1 MIATANL
8 CLHAGAHEVTR
19 DQLEV
24 IEAPPATS
32 TWFPIKHGVV
42 VDTVQE
48 SLIQGGFSVRNAKY
62 AVSRNDSRLF
72 ATMDLET
79 PLVSGITLAVGIR
92 NSIDKS
98 LPLGFCAGSHVFVCD
113 NLCFRSELLV
123 TRKHT
128 RFGQDRFQEAI
139 SQAVQSLNQ
148 FKETEA
154 ARIKQFQQ
162 TILPEEWASHLLLK
176 AYERKLVSHLI
187 LPKVLQ
193 EWREPQFE
201 EFQERTLWSFLN
213 AFTTVLRDR
222 QKSNPQQFAATTMA
236 LQDLLGKER
245 LGQPASEPMYCTPA

>member
-1 MIATANL
+1 MAATDL
-8 CLHAGAHEVTR
+8 CLHAGAREVTR
-19 DQLEV
+19 DELNV
-24 IEAPPATS
+24 VEAPPPTA

-42 VDTVQE
+42 VGTVQE
-48 SLIQGGFSVRNAKY
+48 ALRQGGFSVERARYALSRSNA
-62 AVSRNDSRLF
+62 RLF
-72 ATMDLET
+72 STMDLSS
-79 PLVSGITLAVGIR
+79 PLVGGVNLAVGIR

-113 NLCFRSELLV
+113 NLCFRSDLLV

-154 ARIKQFQQ
+154 TRIKQFQQ

-187 LPKVLQ
+187 LPKILQ

-222 QKSNPQQFAATTMA
+222 QKSNPQHFAATTMA
-236 LQDLLGKER
+236 LQDLLGQEW
-245 LGQPASEPMYCTPA
+245 LGQPASETLYAAPA